1 MYLIIAILSLLVVTA
16 LAILIP
22 SKKNIQGISFNNM
35 SGPQDGLLNDDE
47 KNVLADFTGFLEE
60 NLNTTF
66 EDHRSINTKI
76 DLRPSYYNVNPGY
89 KGVLKRNDGKRWVF
103 YEIGDEL
110 KKVEEL
116 KDFDTQIEAFKHLAS
131 KFELVYVPGETTT
144 IKNSFEM

>member
-35 SGPQDGLLNDDE
+35 PGKQDGLLNDDE

-116 KDFDTQIEAFKHLAS
+116 RDFDSQIEAFKHLAS
-131 KFELVYVPGETTT
+131 KFELEYDPQFYS
-144 IKNSFEM
+144 NR